1 MDKGADTT
9 TARGGA
15 ITHWSDR
22 LVTVC
27 LLGMALFELIELHL
41 HVPLAARIAAVLLVV
56 FLLVGQSRLGLRER
70 YLIALAVTA
79 TACAFM
85 FSDAPVA
92 LIERG
97 FGQATY
103 LAAFMLLLA
112 LLRDGAVTSPSVLTL
127 GRYLTHRPPGQRYI
141 AIHAGSHALGM
152 ILNFGALSL
161 LGPLIQRGI
170 KADAKTNPELAQW
183 RERRQMSA
191 LVRGFSWIIA
201 WSPTAVTQALVAS
214 VVSGSKPL
222 VMAGV
227 GFFIALGVVVIGW
240 AEDRITGK
248 RARAQ
253 LAAHDALPRPD
264 IEPEPFP
271 WQAFKRFGLVCAALA
286 GISLAL
292 VFATGAKVVPALML
306 ASPLVTAVWIWVQYR
321 SRPDQTAAA
330 MIGIRNIARNS
341 IPAGSPEAVTLSA
354 AGYIGIVAAGMSNAP
369 VLADIAGFETWP
381 PIAVYLAVMIIVPA
395 ASNLAMP
402 PMLTV
407 TFMGSLYS
415 ALPDSQLDPTLLAT
429 ALALGWT
436 LNLTASPFGA
446 TALILGRITSIAGT
460 TLSWKWNTTF
470 TIAAFLWAAL
480 VLGSISVAAGNT
492 VTTLATTASSPHHA
506 PHGAR

>member
-1 MDKGADTT
+1 MDKGAE
-9 TARGGA
+9 TATPLGGRRA
-15 ITHWSDR
+15 HWSDR

-27 LLGMALFELIELHL
+27 LLGMSAFELIELHL
-41 HVPLAARIAAVLLVV
+41 HFAPAAKIAAVLLVV
-56 FLLVGQSRLGLRER
+56 FLLVGQTRLGLRER
-70 YLIALAVTA
+70 YLIGLAVIA
-79 TACAFM
+79 TVCAFT
-85 FSDAPVA
+85 FSDTPYA

-97 FGQATY
+97 FAQATY

-112 LLRDGAVTSPSVLTL
+112 LLRDGAVTSASVLKL

-141 AIHAGSHALGM
+141 AIHTGGHALGM

-170 KADAKTNPELAQW
+170 KVDAETSPELAGW

-191 LVRGFSWIIA
+191 LARGFSWIIA

-222 VMAGV
+222 VMAGI
-227 GFFIALGVVVIGW
+227 GFFISLGVVVIGW

-248 RARAQ
+248 RARAT

-264 IEPEPFP
+264 MTAEPFP
-271 WQAFKRFGLVCAALA
+271 WQAFKRFALVCAALA

-292 VFATGAKVVPALML
+292 IFATGAKVVPALML
-306 ASPLVTAVWIWVQYR
+306 ASPLVTVSWIWVQYR
-321 SRPDQTAAA
+321 SRPDQTTAA
-330 MIGIRNIARNS
+330 IVRIREIARTS

-354 AGYIGIVAAGMSNAP
+354 AGYIGIVAAGLSNAP
-369 VLADIAGFETWP
+369 LLADISGLAGWP
-381 PIAVYLAVMIIVPA
+381 PIAVYLAIMIIVPV

-415 ALPDSQLDPTLLAT
+415 ALSDSQLDPTLLAT

-446 TALILGRITSIAGT
+446 TALILSRITGIAGT

-470 TIAAFLWAAL
+470 TIAAFFWAAL
-480 VLGSISVAAGNT
+480 VLGCISVLAG
-492 VTTLATTASSPHHA
+492 
-506 PHGAR
+506 

>member
-1 MDKGADTT
+1 MSGGADTT
-9 TARGGA
+9 TGRKSTLAR
-15 ITHWSDR
+15 WSDG
-22 LVTVC
+22 LVAVC
-27 LLGMALFELIELHL
+27 LLGMSVFELIELHL
-41 HVPLAARIAAVLLVV
+41 HFAPAARIAAVLLVV
-56 FLLVGQSRLGLRER
+56 FLLIGQARLGLRER
-70 YLIALAVTA
+70 YLIGLAVIA

-85 FSDAPVA
+85 FSDTPYV

-112 LLRDGAVTSPSVLTL
+112 LLRDGAVTSPSVLKL
-127 GRYLTHRPPGQRYI
+127 GRYLTRRPPGQRYI
-141 AIHAGSHALGM
+141 AIHAGGHALGM

-161 LGPLIQRGI
+161 LGPLIQRGVR
-170 KADAKTNPELAQW
+170 ADAATNPELAGW

-214 VVSGSKPL
+214 VVSGSRPL
-222 VMAGV
+222 VMAGI
-227 GFFIALGVVVIGW
+227 GFFIALGVGVIGW

-248 RARAQ
+248 RARAT
-253 LAAHDALPRPD
+253 LAANDALPRPD
-264 IEPEPFP
+264 MASELFP

-292 VFATGAKVVPALML
+292 IFVTGAKVVPALML

-321 SRPDQTAAA
+321 ARPDQTVAALA
-330 MIGIRNIARNS
+330 RIRDIATTS

-354 AGYIGIVAAGMSNAP
+354 AGYIGIVAAGLSNAP
-369 VLADIAGFETWP
+369 LLADTAGLQAWP
-381 PIAVYLAVMIIVPA
+381 PIAVYLAIMVIVPV

-415 ALPDSQLDPTLLAT
+415 ALPESQLDPTLLAT

-446 TALILGRITSIAGT
+446 TALILGRITGIAGT
-460 TLSWKWNTTF
+460 TLSWKWNTGF
-470 TIAAFLWAAL
+470 TIAAFFWAAL
-480 VLGSISVAAGNT
+480 VLGCISILAG
-492 VTTLATTASSPHHA
+492 
-506 PHGAR
+506 

>member
-9 TARGGA
+9 TGRGSVR
-15 ITHWSDR
+15 TRWSDR
-22 LVTVC
+22 LVTAC
-27 LLGMALFELIELHL
+27 LLGMSLFELIELHA
-41 HVPLAARIAAVLLVV
+41 HVTMAARIAAVLLVI

-70 YLIALAVTA
+70 YLIALALIA
-79 TACAFM
+79 TVCAFM
-85 FSDAPVA
+85 FSDAPLA

-127 GRYLTHRPPGQRYI
+127 GRYLTQRPPGQRYI
-141 AIHAGSHALGM
+141 AIHAGGHALGM

-170 KADAKTNPELAQW
+170 KADAKTNPELAGW

-214 VVSGSKPL
+214 VVSGSRPL
-222 VMAGV
+222 VMAGI

-240 AEDRITGK
+240 LEDRVTGK
-248 RARAQ
+248 RARAT

-264 IEPEPFP
+264 LVAEPFP
-271 WQAFKRFGLVCAALA
+271 WQAFKRFALVCAALA

-292 VFATGAKVVPALML
+292 IFTTGAKVVPALML
-306 ASPLVTAVWIWVQYR
+306 ASPLVTAVWIWIQYR

-330 MIGIRNIARNS
+330 MVRIGDIARTS
-341 IPAGSPEAVTLSA
+341 VPAGSPEAVTLSA
-354 AGYIGIVAAGMSNAP
+354 AGYIGIVAAGLSNAP
-369 VLADIAGFETWP
+369 LLADMAGLDTWS
-381 PIAVYLAVMIIVPA
+381 PIAVYLAIMVIVPL

-446 TALILGRITSIAGT
+446 TALILSRITSIAGT

-470 TIAAFLWAAL
+470 TIAAFAWAAL
-480 VLGSISVAAGNT
+480 ALSCISVATG
-492 VTTLATTASSPHHA
+492 
-506 PHGAR
+506 